1 MPNALRPALQSALRR
16 ISTTPRPVSM
26 PAVLTGLL
34 PKRVPFAQ
42 DLRRVRLPKALQ
54 KHLPREE
61 VLSAKLVIPV
71 QDKGEDEAQCDA
83 ARGRGVFLAR
93 QERWED
99 LTHELMRADTERAAT
114 GAGLPIADLL
124 AFGARSD
131 VVNAVDHALEEG
143 TEVDNRLYVDGIMA
157 LEAARLAVKDN
168 PLMAAFVAQAH
179 LDLGWAWRGAAA
191 AAITKTHE
199 SRAKVHFDRAWSLV
213 SALDNSPSPF
223 VQSTRCSAQI
233 TQEIAPIKL
242 ADGFAQLIALDPIN
256 FRNMRHLGIALRPA
270 LSGEKNLLE
279 IEARRAAVQ
288 SETIWGSGGY
298 TWTYLDALM
307 LDDTAC
313 ETVDLAFFMDGLRDI
328 LHNRPAQETVNLLL
342 AFCAIGV
349 QRNMGQS
356 LTADAVR
363 MEISHAADWLA
374 RYHLQEIHPLQ
385 WAHAAAGFA
394 NNAHVPSPRH
404 FAARGRDAAQGF
416 LQECFSEELAQ
427 GQTVS
432 FSDAGLEVI
441 TG

>member
-16 ISTTPRPVSM
+16 ILPTTRPVSV
-26 PAVLTGLL
+26 PSLISNRSFL
-34 PKRVPFAQ
+34 PQ
-42 DLRRVRLPKALQ
+42 ELRLRLPKPLQ
-54 KHLPREE
+54 QKPQREE

-71 QDKGEDEAQCDA
+71 QDKGEDEQQCDA
-83 ARGRGVFLAR
+83 ARERGMFLAR

-99 LTHELMRADTERAAT
+99 LAQELNTADTERAAT
-114 GAGLPIADLL
+114 GAGLPIAELL

-131 VVNAVDHALEEG
+131 VVNGVEHALAEATPVE
-143 TEVDNRLYVDGIMA
+143 NRLYVDGIMA
-157 LEAARLAVKDN
+157 LEAARVSLKDN
-168 PLMAAFVAQAH
+168 PLLAALVAQAH
-179 LDLGWAWRGAAA
+179 LDLGWAWRSEAAA
-191 AAITKTHE
+191 SLSNSHS
-199 SRAKVHFDRAWSLV
+199 SRAQVHFDRAWSLV
-213 SALDNSPSPF
+213 QRHTNNHSPF
-223 VQSTRCSAQI
+223 VQSTLCSVLV
-233 TQEIAPIKL
+233 TQDTPAMKL
-242 ADGFAQLIALDPIN
+242 ADAFAALIALDPIN
-256 FRNMRHLGIALRPA
+256 FRNMRHLGIALRP
-270 LSGEKNLLE
+270 GQTGDRNLLE

-288 SETIWGSGGY
+288 SETIWGAGGY

-356 LTADAVR
+356 LAADAVR
-363 MEISHAADWLA
+363 MEISHAADWLT

-394 NNAHVPSPRH
+394 NNAHVPSPRR
-404 FAARGRDAAQGF
+404 FAARGKDAAQGF

-432 FSDAGLEVI
+432 FSDAGLELI